1 MAANDSISVV
11 IPAFNAEPYLGA
23 AIESVLG
30 QTRSAAQVIVV
41 DDGSTDATS
50 AVAEKFDDAVIL
62 IQQRNAGVSAA
73 RNNGAAAVA
82 ADWLL
87 FLDAD
92 DLLRPD
98 ALERL
103 AVRASE
109 GDFGVVYGQTI
120 YFDERKG
127 MRRLHGRGA
136 AEGAVPAAARANFW
150 KSVIATP
157 GAAITRRVVFE
168 ETGGFRAEFNTA
180 ADRDFWLR
188 AGSIA
193 QFGFVETPV
202 TEKREH
208 EQNMSGDKSRARRQA
223 AEVQLSFLA
232 WCAARRL
239 PKPPHDEREILSRN
253 LERALTEGSLSA
265 AEWLLDQ
272 AKACGFIDDEFRR
285 AERMLAMPG
294 FARELELRVRALFAK

>member
-109 GDFGVVYGQTI
+109 GDF
-120 YFDERKG
+120 
-127 MRRLHGRGA
+127 
-136 AEGAVPAAARANFW
+136 
-150 KSVIATP
+150 
-157 GAAITRRVVFE
+157 
-168 ETGGFRAEFNTA
+168 
-180 ADRDFWLR
+180 
-188 AGSIA
+188 
-193 QFGFVETPV
+193 
-202 TEKREH
+202 
-208 EQNMSGDKSRARRQA
+208 
-223 AEVQLSFLA
+223 
-232 WCAARRL
+232 
-239 PKPPHDEREILSRN
+239 
-253 LERALTEGSLSA
+253 
-265 AEWLLDQ
+265 
-272 AKACGFIDDEFRR
+272 
-285 AERMLAMPG
+285 
-294 FARELELRVRALFAK
+294 